1 MRNVSLEPLKEKLR
15 EAIQAVV
22 PIVGLVLVLCFSVA
36 PISPSVLLCFLLG
49 GVLLILG
56 IMCFTLG
63 AELSMTPMGERV
75 GAAMTKSRRVWLI
88 LLLGFLLGILV
99 TVAEPDLQ
107 VLAKQVPAIPSLTLI
122 LAVAL
127 GVGLFLALALLRM
140 LLRIS
145 LNWLLLGCY
154 LLLFVL
160 SRSIPRSFLAVAF
173 DSGGVTT
180 GPMTVPFIMALGVG
194 VAAIRSDENA

>member
-75 GAAMTKSRRVWLI
+75 GAAMTQSRRV
-88 LLLGFLLGILV
+88 
-99 TVAEPDLQ
+99 
-107 VLAKQVPAIPSLTLI
+107 
-122 LAVAL
+122 
-127 GVGLFLALALLRM
+127 
-140 LLRIS
+140 
-145 LNWLLLGCY
+145 
-154 LLLFVL
+154 
-160 SRSIPRSFLAVAF
+160 
-173 DSGGVTT
+173 
-180 GPMTVPFIMALGVG
+180 
-194 VAAIRSDENA
+194 